1 VTTVDGWRAPGLPVP
16 PSEELTD
23 AIAAIRSAYDMLL
36 GVSPEHLCDDDVV
49 RLLDAGVECQAR
61 ATAVVVAAAGEAD
74 RRSLGDA
81 SGART
86 TGSWWAHRSRLTP
99 ASAGRTVS
107 TARLLTDDL
116 HAPVRDALAA
126 GSIHAD
132 QASVIARAVEA
143 IPTHADQLPADPEPP
158 GVLKARARDHLL
170 GEAARLDAAALHVLG
185 RRILQVVAPAI
196 CEAAEAK
203 ALEDEEAEAARK
215 VKLRLR
221 EDGHGSIHGRFTIP
235 QAAGE
240 ALRKQLLALADPT
253 RADISASGVGDDPS
267 EGIGDRPRPLH
278 VRLGWALIEWVERY
292 PAGALPTTGGVG
304 ATAVVTMSLETLR
317 GGLGAASL
325 DTGTRVSPGEA
336 RRLACEAGI
345 VPVVLG
351 GRSEPLDVGRAQRF
365 HTKAQRIAMGVRDGG
380 CTAEGCRMPPAACHA
395 HHDRS
400 WSTGGRTDTE
410 SGRLLCHRHH
420 RVIHDPRYETTYL
433 ATGKVTFH
441 RRS

>member
-1 VTTVDGWRAPGLPVP
+1 MTTVDGWRAPGLPVP

-304 ATAVVTMSLETLR
+304 ATAVVTMSLETR
-317 GGLGAASL
+317 GAAWVPHPWTPEPASAPARH
-325 DTGTRVSPGEA
+325 GGSRARPASSPWSSA
-336 RRLACEAGI
+336 AGPSRWTW
-345 VPVVLG
+345 V
-351 GRSEPLDVGRAQRF
+351 GRSASTRRPSGSRWESATVAARPRGA
-365 HTKAQRIAMGVRDGG
+365 
-380 CTAEGCRMPPAACHA
+380 GCRRPRATPITTA
-395 HHDRS
+395 R
-400 WSTGGRTDTE
+400 
-410 SGRLLCHRHH
+410 GRLVAARTPS
-420 RVIHDPRYETTYL
+420 RADSSAIDIT
-433 ATGKVTFH
+433 A
-441 RRS
+441 